1 MFTWKSS
8 SAKEFSN
15 DAGIFD
21 HSNVIRL
28 DDYRRRRSPLD
39 QISPAH
45 APVVSTLPGPPLP
58 WRESRRGNLYTTTAR
73 FHCVVYPVG
82 RAWGYRITERTTE
95 QGAYGPGRFYS
106 QNEAVAA
113 AEEALGDFERDP
125 RAGVSPQAQFAFP
138 PQYPHESTINQ
149 SITS

>member
-1 MFTWKSS
+1 METTSS
-8 SAKEFSN
+8 
-15 DAGIFD
+15 
-21 HSNVIRL
+21 VVRL
-28 DDYRRRRSPLD
+28 DDFRRAKVE
-39 QISPAH
+39 QAPAA
-45 APVVSTLPGPPLP
+45 APAAVGQFAQARKPEPTPAPEPGPTLP

-125 RAGVSPQAQFAFP
+125 RAWG
-138 PQYPHESTINQ
+138 
-149 SITS
+149 

>member
-1 MFTWKSS
+1 METTSS
-8 SAKEFSN
+8 VVS
-15 DAGIFD
+15 
-21 HSNVIRL
+21 L
-28 DDYRRRRSPLD
+28 DDYRRAKVE
-39 QISPAH
+39 QAPAA
-45 APVVSTLPGPPLP
+45 APAAVGQFAQARKPEPAPAPEPGPTLP

-82 RAWGYRITERTTE
+82 PRAWGYRITERTTE

-125 RAGVSPQAQFAFP
+125 RAWG
-138 PQYPHESTINQ
+138 
-149 SITS
+149 